1 MRRSLFGTGRET
13 GLEICGSGYHVNL
26 VLTLTINPAV
36 DRTITVDRLV
46 FEDRGYILDRT
57 ESAGGRGINASHVIH
72 GFGGKTMALLTSG
85 GENGAKMEKSLARME
100 FPYQI
105 VRVRQETRTNITISD
120 RQGLTVKLNEIG
132 APLEP
137 HEVNQIRDL
146 VAKHLAKSRWL
157 MICGSLPPGVP
168 PHFFCEVIEMA
179 KKRHVKTLIDSDGE
193 ALSHALESKPSMI
206 TPNQPE
212 AERLLGRALLTRTQF
227 LEAIERI
234 KGMGPESVILS
245 LGSRGAIGSG
255 PDGVFEALPPRIDA
269 LCPIGAG
276 DALAAALVWS
286 LDKKKQFQ
294 DAVRWAVAAGTAKAA
309 LPGMTFPTL
318 EQTRAVYKQVEVRR
332 AS

>member
-1 MRRSLFGTGRET
+1 
-13 GLEICGSGYHVNL
+13 L

-57 ESAGGRGINASHVIH
+57 EAAGGRGINASHVIH
-72 GFGGKTMALLTSG
+72 QFGGKTMALLTSG
-85 GENGAKMEKSLARME
+85 GENGAKMEASLGRFG

-105 VRVRQETRTNITISD
+105 VRVRQETRTNFTISD

-137 HEVNQIRDL
+137 HEIDQIRDA
-146 VAKHLAKSRWL
+146 VRTHLKKAHWL
-157 MICGSLPPGVP
+157 MICGSIPPGVK

-179 KKRHVKTLIDSDGE
+179 KKQNVKTLLDSDGE
-193 ALSHALESKPSMI
+193 ALQHAMEAKPTVI

-212 AERLLGRALLTRTQF
+212 AERLLGRALITRTQC

-234 KGMGPESVILS
+234 KGMGAESVILS
-245 LGSRGAIGSG
+245 LGSRGAVGLG
-255 PDGVFEALPPRIDA
+255 TDGIFEALPPRIDA
-269 LCPIGAG
+269 VCPIGAG
-276 DALAAALVWS
+276 DALAAAFVWS
-286 LDKKKQFQ
+286 IDKKKPFQ
-294 DAVRWAVAAGTAKAA
+294 DALRWAVAAGTAKTL
-309 LPGMTFPTL
+309 LPGTTFPTL
-318 EQTRAVYKQVEVRR
+318 DQTRAIHKQIEVRR